1 MSRIPNPP
9 APSLFPFTIADDEA
23 LVGPDADSYHPTPSW
38 FAAAM
43 VEKYLTDLTPDDLV
57 CEPSCGDGAILREIP
72 ADVRAFGI
80 ELDAT
85 LAERART
92 SSGRPVITGDA
103 LTVELPERPTRL
115 ISNIPFR
122 VSFLNRLLDRY
133 YNVLEEGDNATI
145 TLLVPV
151 FALQSSTRV
160 ARYIERFSLRCDII
174 PRDIFPGLPLPLAI
188 ASFTKSRDRWLAGV
202 AFFTEVAEQK
212 RFPREIRDL
221 MDRAQTN
228 VWVAVIMKAL
238 EHLGGRG
245 SVDEV
250 TRYVSGYRP
259 TRTEH
264 WREAIRKHIRSFPR
278 EARGVYTLHAAA

>member
-1 MSRIPNPP
+1 MSRIPSPS
-9 APSLFPFTIADDEA
+9 APSLFPVAAAQKEQ
-23 LVGPDADSYHPTPSW
+23 LVGPRRGLLPSHAVVVCGIHRRQIPNQ
-38 FAAAM
+38 F
-43 VEKYLTDLTPDDLV
+43 DDGRYNLRTQLRGR
-57 CEPSCGDGAILREIP
+57 SNLREIP
-72 ADVRAFGI
+72 GDVRAFGI

-85 LAERART
+85 VAERARI

-103 LTVELPERPTRL
+103 LTVQLPKRPTRL

-133 YNVLEEGDNATI
+133 YHVLEEGDNATI
-145 TLLVPV
+145 TILVPV

-160 ARYIERFSLRCDII
+160 SKYIERFSLRCDVI

-228 VWVAVIMKAL
+228 VWVAVIMRAL